1 MKENKRPAV
10 GDSTTDRDL
19 DDFVSKP
26 GPSKKARSA
35 KLLSEK
41 QMLDLEIKKDPIVPN
56 TEKRTVWALRTF
68 TDWCDERNKCSAIQ
82 TKCP

>member
-1 MKENKRPAV
+1 MKSSMKENKRPAV

-26 GPSKKARSA
+26 GSSKKARFT

-56 TEKRTVWALRTF
+56 TEKKYSVGIEDLHWLVRW
-68 TDWCDERNKCSAIQ
+68 EE
-82 TKCP
+82 